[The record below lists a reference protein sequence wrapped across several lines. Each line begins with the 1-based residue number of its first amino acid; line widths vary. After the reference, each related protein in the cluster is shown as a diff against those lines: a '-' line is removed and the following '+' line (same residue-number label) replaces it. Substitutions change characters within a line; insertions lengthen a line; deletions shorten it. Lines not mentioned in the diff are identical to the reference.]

1 MIVVHQNDQHVIRT
15 NDLIYLEEKFQD
27 IFIQG
32 LLFGKD
38 LYSLNE
44 IQKMEIKLK
53 GKKKQGNA
61 SQMFNIP
68 WTRQIYP
75 IHVYQMITSFSSVA
89 FDSVGS
95 FLVRAQFS
103 LC

>member
-1 MIVVHQNDQHVIRT
+1 MIVVHQNDQHAIRT

-27 IFIQG
+27 LFIQG

-53 GKKKQGNA
+53 GRKKQGNA
-61 SQMFNIP
+61 
-68 WTRQIYP
+68 Y
-75 IHVYQMITSFSSVA
+75 
-89 FDSVGS
+89 
-95 FLVRAQFS
+95 
-103 LC
+103 